1 MPQQQNNR
9 IGIVLFAALILVVL
23 AVCLYAYMKTGDQD
37 LETRFASAVGLP
49 APTGG
54 SDNLSILGFDV
65 EGNNL
70 SYIVIL
76 ALLLVI
82 AGALY
87 IKYGK

>member
-1 MPQQQNNR
+1 LPQQQSNKT
-9 IGIVLFAALILVVL
+9 GIVIFAALIVIVL
-23 AVCLYAYMKTGDQD
+23 AVCLYAYVKTGDQD

-49 APTGG
+49 AP
-54 SDNLSILGFDV
+54 SDDGNNFSIFGFDV

-87 IKYGK
+87 VKYGK

>member
-1 MPQQQNNR
+1 LPQQQNNKTGLV
-9 IGIVLFAALILVVL
+9 ILAALVLVVL
-23 AVCLYAYMKTGDQD
+23 AVCLYAYIKTGDQD
-37 LETRFASAVGLP
+37 LETRFANAVGLP
-49 APTGG
+49 APSGG
-54 SDNLSILGFDV
+54 GDNFSVFGFDV

-87 IKYGK
+87 VKYGK